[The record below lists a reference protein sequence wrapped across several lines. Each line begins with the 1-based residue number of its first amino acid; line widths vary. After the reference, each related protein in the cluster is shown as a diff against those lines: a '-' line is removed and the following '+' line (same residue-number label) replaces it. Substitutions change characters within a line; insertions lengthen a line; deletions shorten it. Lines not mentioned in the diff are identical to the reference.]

1 MKEGKMNKKNI
12 TAIIISTTIL
22 FMACS
27 PDRGPAAAAPQKLTV
42 NENST
47 IVCFGDSV
55 TYGYGAG
62 GKARSF
68 PMVMQQW
75 VNIPVINSGVNNDTS
90 AGGLERIQKDVLD
103 HNPVIVIIYFG
114 ANDLY
119 NSKPKLTINEIESN
133 FRQMIE
139 LIDTGNTKIYIARF
153 FNNQMRFLD
162 IFFSFDRML
171 KRLENDYGIEII
183 DNVWENIWGKKE
195 LKYNLAHANSKGYEV
210 MAQNIFNAIKP
221 NLEYNNLIQ

>member
-1 MKEGKMNKKNI
+1 MHRKF
-12 TAIIISTTIL
+12 IIVTLTVIL
-22 FMACS
+22 FTACGQNKGKS
-27 PDRGPAAAAPQKLTV
+27 AETALQKLEIT
-42 NENST
+42 ENST
-47 IVCFGDSV
+47 LVCFGDSL
-55 TYGYGAG
+55 TRGYGADSINQ
-62 GKARSF
+62 SF
-68 PMVMQQW
+68 PMIMQKW
-75 VNIPVINSGVNNDTS
+75 INIPVINAGVNNDTT

-119 NSKPKLTINEIESN
+119 NSKPKLTIDEIESN
-133 FRQMIE
+133 FRRMIE

-210 MAQNIFNAIKP
+210 MAQNIFTAIKP
-221 NLEYNNLIQ
+221 NLEYNNLIK